1 MGIWRSMGRFTSLWP
16 TAKWVLAAATLAV
29 GVYLLVLSWG
39 TYYQFGLSR
48 GLGYP
53 RVSHEEIA
61 FWYVLPGFQAGLL
74 LGLLLA
80 LAGRGIG
87 RLLVVLNLVVWAAIV
102 VYALII
108 FWLISRGAMF

>member
-1 MGIWRSMGRFTSLWP
+1 MARFTTLWLI
-16 TAKWVLAAATLAV
+16 ARRVLAAAALAV

-48 GLGYP
+48 SLGYP

-61 FWYVLPGFQAGLL
+61 FWYAFPGFQAGLL

-87 RLLVVLNLVVWAAIV
+87 RLLVVLNLVVWAAIM
-102 VYALII
+102 VYMLII
-108 FWLISRGAMF
+108 FWLFSRSAMF